1 MTAYLA
7 RRVAALVPVWL
18 LISLFSFALSSL
30 APGDPA
36 ELILRRQS
44 EEPPSA
50 EAVADLRRELG
61 LDRSWPVQYLL
72 WMGAAVQGD
81 LGDSYRTGRE
91 VRGELW
97 GRFMVTLELALPAF
111 VLALVVAIPIGVLS
125 AVRRNTWLDHAT
137 RLLALVGS
145 SMPSY
150 WLAYVF
156 ILLFAVELGVLPVA
170 GRGGWDHLA
179 LPTLTLAL
187 GASTSLIRLTRSSVL
202 DVLGEDFVVAARS
215 KGVAQRRVVWSHALR
230 NALIPVVTLIGI
242 AFGHL
247 LAGAAIVETV
257 FAWPGLGK
265 HVVDSIYD
273 RDYPTIQG
281 FVLFT
286 GTLFVVV
293 NLLVDVLYVRLDP
306 RVRLQRKGA

>member
-230 NALIPVVTLIGI
+230 NALIPVVTLMGI